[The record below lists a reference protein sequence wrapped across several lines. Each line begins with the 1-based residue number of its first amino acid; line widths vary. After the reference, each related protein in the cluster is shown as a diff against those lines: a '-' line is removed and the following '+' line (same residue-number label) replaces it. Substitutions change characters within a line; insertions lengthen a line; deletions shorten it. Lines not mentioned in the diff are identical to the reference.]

1 MKRNYAVVLSLALA
15 FTVGF
20 LSSPVL
26 GSSVPPRKRSKADRD
41 IAAIGHR
48 RIACSDACIGN
59 WYSIEQ
65 EKKIGGQL
73 SASLEQST
81 PLLRDPITAA
91 YLEGLAKT
99 MAQNSDTQMPITVRV
114 TDSES
119 VYALTLPSGYQYIS
133 RGLLLRL
140 QSEGELASVLARGI
154 AHTAL
159 RSATREYTRANLMKA
174 MTIPV
179 IFEGQSTISSTSDS
193 GLGAPLTLLKF
204 RRDEELDADYFGV
217 QYLYKAGYDT
227 NSFVSFIQTVWPASG
242 ISGKPTSTA
251 FSSFPPVA
259 VRLKALEKE
268 ISDILP
274 KRGGAVTTTPEFIA
288 FREHLLSL
296 EPPKSEAKPQ
306 PTLLRPDPQP
316 R

>member
-1 MKRNYAVVLSLALA
+1 LALA
-15 FTVGF
+15 FAVGF
-20 LSSPVL
+20 LSSFVF

-41 IAAIGHR
+41 IAAIGYR

-99 MAQNSDTQMPITVRV
+99 MAQNSDTQIPITVRV
-114 TDSES
+114 ADSES
-119 VYALTLPSGYQYIS
+119 IYALTLPGGYQYIS

-179 IFEGQSTISSTSDS
+179 IFEGQPPISSTSDS
-193 GLGAPLTLLKF
+193 GLTVPLMLLWF

-227 NSFVSFIQTVWPASG
+227 NSFISFILTVWPASG
-242 ISGKPTSTA
+242 ISGKPASTV

-259 VRLKALEKE
+259 GRLKALEKE

-274 KRGGAVTTTPEFIA
+274 KRSGAATTTPEFIA

-296 EPPKSEAKPQ
+296 EPPKVEAKPQ
-306 PTLLRPDPQP
+306 PTLLRPDLQP